1 MELFALG
8 WFVTATRKPSLPRL
22 RFTNQSLSRIGLFK
36 IRDFQEHFDR
46 SQVQEEFAM
55 LVAARVN
62 QIRSGKAKPLKFEKA
77 GGIYY
82 TTEQENLLFAD
93 TIARAV
99 CANLDT
105 GEEK

>member
-1 MELFALG
+1 
-8 WFVTATRKPSLPRL
+8 
-22 RFTNQSLSRIGLFK
+22 
-36 IRDFQEHFDR
+36 
-46 SQVQEEFAM
+46 M

-62 QIRSGKAKPLKFEKA
+62 QILAGEAQPLQFDRV

-93 TIARAV
+93 LIARAV
-99 CANLDT
+99 CANLNI

>member
-1 MELFALG
+1 
-8 WFVTATRKPSLPRL
+8 
-22 RFTNQSLSRIGLFK
+22 
-36 IRDFQEHFDR
+36 
-46 SQVQEEFAM
+46 M

-62 QIRSGKAKPLKFEKA
+62 QILSGKAVELKFEPVN
-77 GGIYY
+77 GIY

-99 CANLDT
+99 CANLEI

>member
-1 MELFALG
+1 
-8 WFVTATRKPSLPRL
+8 
-22 RFTNQSLSRIGLFK
+22 
-36 IRDFQEHFDR
+36 
-46 SQVQEEFAM
+46 M

-62 QIRSGKAKPLKFEKA
+62 QILAGEAQPLQFDRI

-93 TIARAV
+93 LIARAV
-99 CANLDT
+99 CANLNT